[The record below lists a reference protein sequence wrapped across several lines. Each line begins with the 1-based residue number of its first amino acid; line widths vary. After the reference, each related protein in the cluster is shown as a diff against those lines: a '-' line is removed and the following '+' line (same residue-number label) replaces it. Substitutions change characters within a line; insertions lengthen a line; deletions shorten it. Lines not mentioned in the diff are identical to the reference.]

1 MVFETERLCLR
12 KIALEDAPFI
22 FELLNSPDWLK
33 YIGNRGIT
41 DLEKAKT
48 YIKDRYFP
56 SYDNGLGNFI
66 VTLKDSD
73 LPIGSCGLY
82 KRENLD
88 YPDIGFA
95 FLPKYVGK
103 GYGYEAATAILNYAF
118 EDLKVEKLYGF
129 TVPYNLPSIKLLEK
143 LGLKNKGEFT
153 LEGDDEELLLFEKV
167 NLLSE
172 K

>member
-1 MVFETERLCLR
+1 MIFETERLYLR
-12 KIALEDAPFI
+12 KITLEDAPFV
-22 FELLNSPDWLK
+22 FKLLNSPDWLK
-33 YIGNRGIT
+33 YIGNREIS
-41 DLEKAKT
+41 DLEKARA

-66 VTLKDSD
+66 VTLNDSQE
-73 LPIGSCGLY
+73 PIGSCGLY
-82 KRENLD
+82 QRDNLD

-143 LGLKNKGEFT
+143 LGLKNKGKFT
-153 LEGDDEELLLFEKV
+153 LDGDEEELLLFEKK
-167 NLLSE
+167 SSII
-172 K
+172 